1 MTPTRTLVLSAVLL
15 AGGYA
20 AWHFTRP
27 RDTPTAEATPV
38 PVSTAVAKQE
48 SVPVYL
54 RTIGNVRALNA
65 VEIRPQVGGVLLD
78 VSVKEGGE
86 VKKGQVLAV
95 IDRGRSRRRW
105 TRRRRS

>member
-78 VSVKEGGE
+78 V
-86 VKKGQVLAV
+86 
-95 IDRGRSRRRW
+95 RSRRGAKS
-105 TRRRRS
+105 RRARCSR